1 MIRDCI
7 EIRDSSNDTSVDL
20 PLLSDFTVP
29 LIDNRRADWSEMCHK
44 MNIFLKVYNKKI
56 GTSVQALIVFRNFC
70 FIVNKKIKLKF

>member
-29 LIDNRRADWSEMCHK
+29 LIDNRRADLNGLCHK
-44 MNIFLKVYNKKI
+44 MNIFFKPASK
-56 GTSVQALIVFRNFC
+56 ALQQRF
-70 FIVNKKIKLKF
+70 